1 MYKLQSLQQRTVMPS
16 TIICV
21 ANFWNQGT
29 VPGILQT
36 ASWVTRSDS
45 NSFEAD
51 KEDIP
56 MKRYLVTTLLTLVA
70 LVLSLGFTAAVSA
83 QEVTG
88 TITGT
93 VTDAN
98 GAAVSGATVTL
109 TNVGTRLVVRTVS
122 TSDDGSFSAPLVPVG
137 EYTLTVEA
145 PNFKK
150 TVQTNLKLDANQT
163 RTLDVTLEAGN
174 IAETVTVTADPV
186 AVQLTTPATST
197 VINGDQVRELSLNN
211 RNWVQ
216 LVALAPGVSNDLA
229 DQVYVG
235 TTNPAGQANIM
246 NIAVNGARSAQNT
259 YRVDAADITDR
270 GSNITIQGYP
280 SVDSIDQFT
289 VLRSL
294 YPAEAGGSGG
304 GQVNVVTR
312 SGGEKFH
319 GSFFEFVRN
328 DKLNANDF
336 LSNTVANPPF
346 GRESNGKAKRTP
358 FRYNNFGF
366 TISGPVYLPRFGEGG
381 DAVHRVNRTFFFF
394 SEEQRRDIRYPL
406 LSSTVP
412 DLAMRQGIFPIDIC
426 VRANAPTTATAT
438 CLDILP
444 AGVPLSSRA
453 SINPVAQQYLTFIYN
468 KLPAPTNALTR
479 ALLFPALNTSDFRQE
494 IIKLDHAFTNDWSVY
509 YRFQNDKIPT
519 IDVNALFSQ
528 GSGLPGVSTTSTNSP
543 GRTHTFQSTHVV
555 NPKLVVVGRFA
566 YGYGAILSHHV
577 GTLALINSPITPP
590 LAYPNT
596 RDRVPTVTGNG
607 FSALQSFGPYDNF
620 SYKRNY
626 SGDVT
631 WIKGGHTFKFGAIYG
646 QYRKNENALAGSNE
660 GVYSGFLNTL
670 LSSPQQ
676 LSVLA
681 PQVAGQ
687 DTNAARRANFQAF
700 ANFLQGNNLTFSQAR
715 FDYTGDLRQIAW
727 EAYGQDEWRFHPNL
741 TLYYGMRYSFFG
753 SPYDKNGRLSNF
765 DPSLFNAADAPR
777 VTGAGN
783 RVVGT
788 GNFCNGMIVNSQ
800 NYQTA
805 ANNCTP
811 IASPYGKHVVNA
823 PKDNF
828 APRVGLAWDPFGKGK
843 TSVRTGYG
851 LFYDQ
856 VLNGTYLQNIGT
868 NPPYQ
873 ETFTISQTRLDQPVP
888 PGVTVTAGASVAA
901 PNIRAIQPNWKDPY
915 MQQWSLDVQQQF
927 GNDTLFTAG
936 YFGSKGTHLIGAY
949 ELNDL
954 PPGFAISR
962 GPTGCAVGASTTP
975 TAPCHVAGTGFFSGA
990 ATNILDQLRPFRGY
1004 RGINMITPQF
1014 NSNYHSLQVSGQ
1026 HRFTGAS
1033 QLNLAYTWSKNL
1045 TDSPN
1050 DRTNAPQN
1058 SYDIRSEYQRATLDR
1073 RHVLSLNYIYELPFF
1088 RSQQGFTGKLLGGW
1102 QASGIIV
1109 YNSGLPFSVVT
1120 SSFDA
1125 SGLGNIPVLQAGNRP
1140 NLLCDPNANAPG
1152 TAQQFFNT
1160 ACFQRNPL
1168 ATATNIVNAPGS
1180 AGRGIVNGPSTKR
1193 VDFTM
1198 TKNIRF
1204 GESMQLQLRGE
1215 AFNIFNT
1222 TNFRTL
1228 SVNVT
1233 AANFGSVT
1241 AVRDPRTIQLG
1252 AKFSF

>member
-1 MYKLQSLQQRTVMPS
+1 
-16 TIICV
+16 
-21 ANFWNQGT
+21 
-29 VPGILQT
+29 
-36 ASWVTRSDS
+36 
-45 NSFEAD
+45 
-51 KEDIP
+51 
-56 MKRYLVTTLLTLVA
+56 MKRNLVTTVRLTLVA
-70 LVLSLGFTAAVSA
+70 LVLSLGFSTAVSA
-83 QEVTG
+83 QEITG

-93 VTDAN
+93 VKDSN
-98 GAAVSGATVTL
+98 GGAVSGATVTL
-109 TNVGTRLVVRTVS
+109 TDVGTRLVVRTV
-122 TSDDGSFSAPLVPVG
+122 TTGDDGAFSAPLVPVG

-145 PNFKK
+145 PSFKK
-150 TVQTNLKLDANQT
+150 TVQTDVKLDANQT
-163 RTLDVTLEAGN
+163 RALEVTLEAGN
-174 IAETVTVTADPV
+174 IAEVVTVAADPV
-186 AVQLTTPATST
+186 AVQLTTAATST

-235 TTNPAGQANIM
+235 TTNPAGQANTM

-280 SVDSIDQFT
+280 SVDSIAQFT

-312 SGGEKFH
+312 SGGDRFH
-319 GSFFEFVRN
+319 GSLFEFVRN
-328 DKLNANDF
+328 ERLNANDF
-336 LSNTVANPPF
+336 LSNSVTNPAF
-346 GRESNGKAKRTP
+346 GREANGKAKRTP
-358 FRYNNFGF
+358 LRYNNFGGTF
-366 TISGPVYLPRFGEGG
+366 SGPVYLPRFGEGG
-381 DAVHRVNRTFFFF
+381 DAVYRLPRTFFFF

-412 DLAMRQGIFPIDIC
+412 DVAMRQGIFPIDIC
-426 VRANAPTTATAT
+426 LRANAPTLATAT

-444 AGVPLSSRA
+444 AGVPLSTRA
-453 SINPVAQQYLTFIYN
+453 SINSVAQQYLTNIYN
-468 KLPAPTNALTR
+468 KLPPPTNALTR
-479 ALLFPALNTSDFRQE
+479 ALLFPAKNISDFRQE

-519 IDVNALFSQ
+519 IDANALFSS
-528 GSGLPGVSTTSTNSP
+528 GSGLPGVSTTETNSP
-543 GRTHTFQSTHVV
+543 GKTHTFQSTHVV
-555 NPKLVVVGRFA
+555 SPKLIVVGRFA
-566 YGYGAILSHHV
+566 YGYGAILSKNV
-577 GTLALINSPITPP
+577 GTLALVNSPITPP
-590 LAYPNT
+590 LPYQNT
-596 RDRVPTVTGNG
+596 RDRVPTITGNG

-631 WIKGGHTFKFGAIYG
+631 WIKGSHTFKFGGIFG
-646 QYRKNENALAGSNE
+646 QYRKNENALTGGAAGSNE
-660 GVYSGFLNTL
+660 GTYSGFLNTL
-670 LSSPQQ
+670 LTSPVQA
-676 LSVLA
+676 SVLA

-687 DTNAARRANFQAF
+687 DTNAGRRGSFQSF
-700 ANFLQGNNLTFSQAR
+700 ANFLLGNNVTFQQAR

-727 EAYGQDEWRFHPNL
+727 EGYGQDEWRFRSNITVYL
-741 TLYYGMRYSFFG
+741 GLRYSFFG

-765 DPSLFNAADAPR
+765 DPSLFNPANAPL
-777 VTGAGN
+777 VNGAGN

-788 GNFCNGMIVNSQ
+788 GNFCNGMIVNAQ
-800 NYQTA
+800 NFQTA

-811 IASPYGKHVVNA
+811 AASPYGKQVVNA

-828 APRVGLAWDPFGKGK
+828 APRVGLAWDPFGKGR
-843 TSVRTGYG
+843 TSIRTGYG
-851 LFYDQ
+851 IFYDQ

-868 NPPYQ
+868 NVPYQ
-873 ETFTISQTRLDQPVP
+873 ENVTFTLRRLDQPVP
-888 PGVTVTAGASVAA
+888 PGTTVTAAATLTALSV
-901 PNIRAIQPNWKDPY
+901 RAIQPNWKDPY

-927 GNDTLFTAG
+927 GNDTLLTAG

-962 GPTGCAVGASTTP
+962 GATGCAVGTSTTP
-975 TAPCHVAGTGFFSGA
+975 TAPCHVPGTAFTSVGNSA
-990 ATNILDQLRPFRGY
+990 ILDQLRPFRGY
-1004 RGINMITPQF
+1004 RSINMITPQF

-1026 HRFTGAS
+1026 RRFTGAS
-1033 QLNLAYTWSKNL
+1033 QVNLAYTWSKNL

-1050 DRTNAPQN
+1050 DRSNAPQN
-1058 SYDIRSEYQRATLDR
+1058 SFDIRSEYQRATLDR
-1073 RHVLSLNYIYELPFF
+1073 KHVLSVNYIYELPFF
-1088 RSQQGFTGKLLGGW
+1088 RTQQGFTGKLLGGW
-1102 QASGIIV
+1102 QASGILV
-1109 YNSGLPFSVVT
+1109 YNSGLPFSAVT

-1125 SGLGNIPVLQAGNRP
+1125 AGLGNVPAIVAGNRP
-1140 NLLCDPNANAPG
+1140 NLLCDPNANAPH
-1152 TAQQFFNT
+1152 TAQQFFNV
-1160 ACFQRNPL
+1160 ACFQPNP
-1168 ATATNIVNAPGS
+1168 TVNANIANVPGT
-1180 AGRGIVNGPSTKR
+1180 AGRGIINGPSTKR

-1222 TNFRTL
+1222 TNFRAVNL
-1228 SVNVT
+1228 NVT
-1233 AANFGSVT
+1233 GTTFGQVAT
-1241 AVRDPRTIQLG
+1241 VRDPRTIQLG

>member
-1 MYKLQSLQQRTVMPS
+1 
-16 TIICV
+16 
-21 ANFWNQGT
+21 
-29 VPGILQT
+29 
-36 ASWVTRSDS
+36 
-45 NSFEAD
+45 
-51 KEDIP
+51 
-56 MKRYLVTTLLTLVA
+56 MKRYLIITVRLMLAA
-70 LVLSLGFTAAVSA
+70 LALSLSLGSAVSA
-83 QEVTG
+83 QEITG
-88 TITGT
+88 TI
-93 VTDAN
+93 N
-98 GAAVSGATVTL
+98 GSVKDSNGGSVAGATVTL
-109 TNVGTRLVVRTVS
+109 TDVATKLVVRSVT
-122 TSDDGSFSAPLVPVG
+122 TGEDGLFSAPLVPVA
-137 EYTLTVEA
+137 EYTVTVEA
-145 PNFKK
+145 ASFKK
-150 TVQTNLKLDANQT
+150 TVQTHIKLDANQT

-174 IAETVTVTADPV
+174 IAEVVTVAADPV
-186 AVQLTTPATST
+186 SVQLTTPATST

-235 TTNPAGQANIM
+235 TTNPAGQANTM

-280 SVDSIDQFT
+280 SVDSIAQFT

-312 SGGEKFH
+312 SGGERFH
-319 GSFFEFVRN
+319 GSLFEFVRN
-328 DKLNANDF
+328 ERLNANDF
-336 LSNTVANPPF
+336 LSNSVTNPPF
-346 GRESNGKAKRTP
+346 GRDDNGKAKRTP
-358 FRYNNFGF
+358 FRYNNFGGTF
-366 TISGPVYLPRFGEGG
+366 SGPVILPRFGEGG
-381 DAVHRVNRTFFFF
+381 PSTIKLERTFFFF

-426 VRANAPTTATAT
+426 LRANAPTAATAT

-444 AGVPLSSRA
+444 AGTPLSSRVA
-453 SINPVAQQYLTFIYN
+453 INPVAQQYLSFIYN
-468 KLPAPTNALTR
+468 KLPAPTTALTR

-494 IIKLDHAFTNDWSVY
+494 IIKLDHAFSSTWSVY

-543 GRTHTFQSTHVV
+543 GKTHTFQSTHVIT
-555 NPKLVVVGRFA
+555 PKFILVGRFA

-577 GTLALINSPITPP
+577 GTLALVNSPITPA

-607 FSALQSFGPYDNF
+607 FSNLQSFGPYDNF

-626 SGDVT
+626 SGDAT
-631 WIKGGHTFKFGAIYG
+631 WIKGAHTIKFGAIYG
-646 QYRKNENALAGSNE
+646 QYRKNENALAGNNE
-660 GVYSGFLNTL
+660 GAYSGFLNTL
-670 LSSPQQ
+670 LTSPQQ

-687 DTNAARRANFQAF
+687 DNNAGRRANFQAF
-700 ANFLQGNNLTFSQAR
+700 ANFLQGNNVTFTQAR
-715 FDYTGDLRQIAW
+715 FDYTGDLRQIAF
-727 EAYGQDEWRFHPNL
+727 EAYGQDEWRFRPNI
-741 TLYYGMRYSFFG
+741 TLYFGMRYSFFG
-753 SPYDKNGRLSNF
+753 SPYDRNGRLSNF
-765 DPSLFNAADAPR
+765 DPALYSLANAPQ

-783 RVVGT
+783 RVIGT
-788 GNFCNGMIVNSQ
+788 GNFCNGMIVNAQ

-811 IASPYGKHVVNA
+811 IASPYGKQVVNA
-823 PKDNF
+823 PKDDW
-828 APRVGLAWDPFGKGK
+828 APRVGLAWDPFGKGR
-843 TSVRTGYG
+843 TSIRTGYG
-851 LFYDQ
+851 IFYDQ
-856 VLNGTYLQNIGT
+856 VLNGTYLQNIGQ

-873 ETFTISQTRLDQPVP
+873 ETFSINQTRLDQPVP
-888 PGVTVTAGASVAA
+888 PGVTVSAGASVAA

-915 MQQWSLDVQQQF
+915 MQQWSLDLQHQF

-954 PPGFAISR
+954 PPGYAISR
-962 GPTGCAVGASTTP
+962 GATGCATGASTTP
-975 TAPCHVAGTGFFSGA
+975 TVPCQVAGTGFLTSA
-990 ATNILDQLRPFRGY
+990 SSNILDQLRPFRGY

-1026 HRFTGAS
+1026 RRFTGAS
-1033 QLNLAYTWSKNL
+1033 QVNLAYTWSKNL

-1073 RHVLSLNYIYELPFF
+1073 KHVLSVNYIYELPFY

-1102 QASGIIV
+1102 QASGILV
-1109 YNSGLPFSVVT
+1109 YNSGLPFSAVT
-1120 SSFDA
+1120 SLFDA

-1140 NLLCDPNANAPG
+1140 NLLCDPNANAPH
-1152 TAQQFFNT
+1152 TAQQYFNT
-1160 ACFQRNPL
+1160 QCFALNP
-1168 ATATNIVNAPGS
+1168 TTNSGIVNVPGT
-1180 AGRGIVNGPSTKR
+1180 AGRGSINGPSTKR

-1198 TKNIRF
+1198 TKNLRF
-1204 GESMQLQLRGE
+1204 GESVQLQLRGE

-1222 TNFRTL
+1222 TNFRTIV
-1228 SVNVT
+1228 VNVT
-1233 AANFGSVT
+1233 ATNYGQVT

-1252 AKFSF
+1252 AKLSF